1 MVVSGSNVS
10 LVVFALVGLVL
21 PFLVD
26 LVTKKLAS
34 GAVKQ
39 TVLLVLSLVS
49 GVLVAYLGAL
59 NSGTAFDWVVAGT
72 GAFISFITG
81 VATFLGLDT
90 TPVLGRN
97 SVLSNPTPN
106 FGIGKEQPVVEAPP
120 VVANPVDAAPVVEN
134 PEEV

>member
-1 MVVSGSNVS
+1 MVVTGSNVS
-10 LVVFALVGLVL
+10 LVVFALIGLVL

-34 GAVKQ
+34 GALKQ

-49 GVLVAYLGAL
+49 SVLVAYLGAL
-59 NSGTAFDWVVAGT
+59 NSGTSFDWVVAGT

-81 VATFLGLDT
+81 VATFLGLNQ

-97 SVLSNPTPN
+97 SVVSNPTAA
-106 FGIGKEQPVVEAPP
+106 FGIGKEQAVVEAPP
-120 VVANPVDAAPVVEN
+120 VVANPADGGPVVN
-134 PEEV
+134 PEV